1 MLSNG
6 IIEVNYI
13 TLIVSVIAILSGL
26 LIILQFSRQKYEN
39 QLKALQDEALFK
51 LKALNEKI
59 ELNHSSYEGQIN
71 TLNTENRKLD
81 EEKKLIKESYE
92 DKLKTLERHSAQI
105 NNNTIETYEIKLNSL
120 SKIAEAKEQQLL
132 REFDIKEENF
142 NEKITL
148 LEDSKLQM
156 KIEFENLANKLFDEN
171 QKKSTV
177 NLGQVLTS
185 FKDQLD
191 SFGKRVNEIYNEE
204 TKQRSSLLTEIKSL
218 KELNNQIATDAIN
231 LTKALKGQNKT
242 QGDWGEMIL
251 SSILDQTGLRAGKE
265 YTIQG
270 SFNDADGKRLRPDVI
285 VHLPSKKDIVI
296 DSKVS
301 LNSYVN
307 YCKTENEAQKESSA
321 KDLVKSITTHI
332 KDLSSKRYEEIEGV
346 RTLDFVLMFIPIEGA
361 FILATSND
369 DTLFKM
375 AFEHNI
381 MLVSPSTLYVTL
393 RTIENI
399 WRNEH
404 QNENAQLISKKAAD
418 LYDKFAAFVNDIEDI
433 GLNINRTQRSYEN
446 ALNKLSTGNA
456 NLIKRAEE
464 FIQLGV
470 KPKKQISSKL
480 SVSNSENEEE
490 NEEVFQVNND

>member
-1 MLSNG
+1 MLSDG
-6 IIEVNYI
+6 VVEFNYL
-13 TLIVSVIAILSGL
+13 TLIIALIAILSGL
-26 LIILQFSRQKYEN
+26 LIVLQFSRQKYEN
-39 QLKALQDEALFK
+39 QLKSLQDEALLK

-59 ELNHSSYEGQIN
+59 ELNHASYEGQIN
-71 TLNTENRKLD
+71 TLNTSNRRLE
-81 EEKKLIKESYE
+81 EEKKLIKESLE
-92 DKLKTLERHSAQI
+92 DKIKVIEKHSAVMI
-105 NNNTIETYEIKLNSL
+105 DNTVNTYELKLGNLTKL
-120 SKIAEAKEQQLL
+120 SEHKEHQLL
-132 REFDIKEENF
+132 REFEIKESNF

-148 LEDSKLQM
+148 LEESKQQL

-171 QKKSTV
+171 QKKSNV
-177 NLGQVLTS
+177 NLTQVLTS

-204 TKQRSSLLTEIKSL
+204 TIQRTTLLTEIKNL
-218 KELNNQIATDAIN
+218 KDLNNQISLDAVN

-251 SSILDQTGLRAGKE
+251 SSILEQTGLREGKE
-265 YTIQG
+265 YTVQG
-270 SFNDADGKRLRPDVI
+270 SFNDEDGRRLKPDVI
-285 VHLPSKKDIVI
+285 VHLPSKKDIII

-301 LNSYVN
+301 LNAYLA
-307 YCKTENEAQKESSA
+307 YCKTDDKTHKESA
-321 KDLVKSITTHI
+321 CKDLIKSVTSHI
-332 KDLSSKRYEEIEGV
+332 KGLSSKKYEALEGV
-346 RTLDFVLMFIPIEGA
+346 STLDFVLLFIPIEGA

-418 LYDKFAAFVNDIEDI
+418 LYDKFAGFVSDIEDI
-433 GLNINRTQRSYEN
+433 GVNLNRTQKSYDS
-446 ALNKLSTGNA
+446 AMNKLSTGNA

-464 FIQLGV
+464 FIELGV
-470 KPKKQISSKL
+470 KPKKAITTKTL
-480 SVSNSENEEE
+480 MEE
-490 NEEVFQVNND
+490 